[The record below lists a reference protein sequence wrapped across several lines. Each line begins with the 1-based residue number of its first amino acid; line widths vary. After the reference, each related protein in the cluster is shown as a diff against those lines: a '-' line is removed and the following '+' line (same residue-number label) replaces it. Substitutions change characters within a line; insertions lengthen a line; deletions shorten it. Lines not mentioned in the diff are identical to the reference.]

1 MDTEVPEEKD
11 GNVPNDAVQDGP
23 IPHDAER
30 DRTVPHDAVRDGTVR
45 NSADELHTTTIR
57 EALKLFEDAG
67 VPRAERTLVK
77 WCGKDATGTGRLD
90 CQLDQNEGRYY
101 ITEES
106 IERAIAEEQ
115 AKNRGQEPLS
125 APEAGEKAVEEPE
138 EKKELELQIRDL
150 EISNRAKD
158 QYIEKLEQGHEQV
171 LGQLVEASR
180 QVGQLET
187 KLQALEAPRAGDGDY
202 SNP

>member
-1 MDTEVPEEKD
+1 M
-11 GNVPNDAVQDGP
+11 
-23 IPHDAER
+23 PHDAER
-30 DRTVPHDAVRDGTVR
+30 DRTVPHDAARDGTVR

-106 IERAIAEEQ
+106 IERVIAEEQ
-115 AKNRGQEPLS
+115 AKGKGRVEQEP
-125 APEAGEKAVEEPE
+125 EGEVVPSKEPE

-158 QYIEKLEQGHEQV
+158 HVIERLDRDREQL
-171 LGQLVEASR
+171 LGQLSETSRLLGAAEA
-180 QVGQLET
+180 T
-187 KLQALEAPRAGDGDY
+187 LQALEAPKGEGRQDQY
-202 SNP
+202 ESPVET

>member
-1 MDTEVPEEKD
+1 M
-11 GNVPNDAVQDGP
+11 
-23 IPHDAER
+23 PHDAER
-30 DRTVPHDAVRDGTVR
+30 DRTVPHDAARDGTVR

-115 AKNRGQEPLS
+115 AKSRSQEPS
-125 APEAGEKAVEEPE
+125 PAPEAGEKATVEEPE

-158 QYIEKLEQGHEQV
+158 QYIEKLQESHERV
-171 LGQLVEASR
+171 LSQLVETSR
-180 QVGQLET
+180 HVGVLET
-187 KLQALEAPRAGDGDY
+187 KLQVLKAPRSTQASRGD
-202 SNP
+202 SASP